1 MPDFEYARAQMVETQ
16 LIQRGIHDKR
26 VLDAMGKVP
35 RERFVDA
42 GWEESA
48 YEDSPLPIAQGQ
60 TISQPYIVALMLEA
74 AELMPAA
81 RILEVGTGSGYAA
94 AVMAQMVQRLFS
106 IERHASLGN
115 AARLRLKELGC
126 ENVELRIGDGSK
138 GWPEQAPFDA
148 IIVAAGST
156 DIPPEFYKQLAIGGN
171 LIIPVGPN
179 RRLQRLLRIRRR
191 AANEFEEQD
200 LGSVMFVPLVASKE

>member
-1 MPDFEYARAQMVETQ
+1 MPDFEYARAQMVETP
-16 LIQRGIHDKR
+16 LIQRSIHDKR

-42 GWEESA
+42 GWEEAA

-94 AVMAQMVQRLFS
+94 AVTAQ
-106 IERHASLGN
+106 
-115 AARLRLKELGC
+115 
-126 ENVELRIGDGSK
+126 
-138 GWPEQAPFDA
+138 
-148 IIVAAGST
+148 
-156 DIPPEFYKQLAIGGN
+156 
-171 LIIPVGPN
+171 
-179 RRLQRLLRIRRR
+179 
-191 AANEFEEQD
+191 
-200 LGSVMFVPLVASKE
+200 

>member
-16 LIQRGIHDKR
+16 LIQRGIHDER

-74 AELMPAA
+74 AELIPAA

-94 AVMAQMVQRLFS
+94 AVMAQMVQRLFT

-191 AANEFEEQD
+191 AADEFEEQD

>member
-16 LIQRGIHDKR
+16 LIQRGIHDER

-81 RILEVGTGSGYAA
+81 RVLEVGTGSGYAA
-94 AVMAQMVQRLFS
+94 AVMAQMVRRLFT

-148 IIVAAGST
+148 IIVAAGSA
-156 DIPPEFYKQLAIGGN
+156 DVPPEFYKQLAIGGN

-191 AANEFEEQD
+191 SAGKFEEQD